1 MGLWQKKIGC
11 QTPSRSFVLPYEMT
25 DGARAVEIY
34 NSTGF
39 KAQEWQEL
47 LLYDILAF
55 NDDGLCFTILQ
66 FPPLVKACSKMGKSK
81 SLILTTIWQNLGDAS
96 EKEKK

>member
-1 MGLWQKKIGC
+1 MAEKRLGC
-11 QTPSRSFVLPYEMT
+11 QTPSRSFVLPYELT

-47 LLYDILAF
+47 LLYDILALTRGGNWSIVKQKHSLPIPLLQLWRH
-55 NDDGLCFTILQ
+55 ND
-66 FPPLVKACSKMGKSK
+66 
-81 SLILTTIWQNLGDAS
+81 LT
-96 EKEKK
+96 